1 MYFLLEPLVIFPA
14 SYVIFTMQVIC
25 QTLGK
30 RKVIFKHGV
39 EKGWFVSFRGGY
51 PKIGRVAH
59 IRSSIEGTFMRIYHK
74 NQPLMQGNIQSSYG
88 SSGEMIQFDEHSFQ
102 MGCFNHQLF
111 NTTIYNHP
119 SHPCTVYLHIFTY
132 ICLIYMV
139 GKYTMHGSFEGYI
152 WWNYREKIIILG
164 NSMLVKRYSLAR
176 YVFLGWMEKILHSWS
191 GQSVLPSISHG
202 PFFKNI
208 PWWCKKKPGTINS
221 KKKPVS
227 ASLDPYQIQWKKW
240 G

>member
-1 MYFLLEPLVIFPA
+1 MLDFPA
-14 SYVIFTMQVIC
+14 SYVT
-25 QTLGK
+25 
-30 RKVIFKHGV
+30 R
-39 EKGWFVSFRGGY
+39 
-51 PKIGRVAH
+51 RV
-59 IRSSIEGTFMRIYHK
+59 RSQWWKTTAGAAGT
-74 NQPLMQGNIQSSYG
+74 
-88 SSGEMIQFDEHSFQ
+88 SSGRTWSNDRGLGSMAWRLHWL
-102 MGCFNHQLF
+102 H
-111 NTTIYNHP
+111 THTIHE
-119 SHPCTVYLHIFTY
+119 TGIFTY